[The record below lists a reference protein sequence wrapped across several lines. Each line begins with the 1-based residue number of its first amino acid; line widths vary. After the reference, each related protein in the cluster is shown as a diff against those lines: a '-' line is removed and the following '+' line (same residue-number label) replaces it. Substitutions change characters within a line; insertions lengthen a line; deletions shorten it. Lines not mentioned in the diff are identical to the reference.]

1 MILQA
6 LIPRYADNIKKINN
20 TRFEILNA
28 TFASDLILDKKNNR
42 PTLKWFFFFG
52 NRKCKE
58 WWLIFHKQQ
67 IQGGLGNRAFIN
79 QSCHQTYHCFK
90 IQMYLHVYLCTLLAV
105 IYEHVIFFTK
115 KKKLTIYSKYM
126 YDI

>member
-6 LIPRYADNIKKINN
+6 LIPRYADNVKKINN

-28 TFASDLILDKKNNR
+28 TFASDLILDKNNR
-42 PTLKWFFFFG
+42 PTLKWVFFLVTESVKSGGWFFI
-52 NRKCKE
+52 KK
-58 WWLIFHKQQ
+58 Q

-115 KKKLTIYSKYM
+115 KK
-126 YDI
+126 